1 MVHES
6 LGEGVMLYMYSSLV
20 TKPKTI
26 RSSWDTGDN
35 GYPLELI
42 GT

>member
-1 MVHES
+1 MVHGS

-26 RSSWDTGDN
+26 RSRTLEIMGI
-35 GYPLELI
+35 YPLELT